1 MTKPHP
7 ATASARTED
16 DGSWR
21 WLTFPVLA
29 AFVFGVLVAS
39 FIDRPDSDFAVVARV
54 GAVVLSAGC
63 LAHIVGR
70 YVILPL
76 RRRGRVAD
84 AAEEPYVEELV
95 YEDEG

>member
-1 MTKPHP
+1 MTRPPQH
-7 ATASARTED
+7 ED
-16 DGSWR
+16 KAWR

-39 FIDRPDSDFAVVARV
+39 FIDRPDSDFAVAVRIV
-54 GAVVLSAGC
+54 AVVLSAAC

-70 YVILPL
+70 YVIVPM
-76 RRRGRVAD
+76 RMRGGRAD
-84 AAEEPYVEELV
+84 AVQEPYVEELV